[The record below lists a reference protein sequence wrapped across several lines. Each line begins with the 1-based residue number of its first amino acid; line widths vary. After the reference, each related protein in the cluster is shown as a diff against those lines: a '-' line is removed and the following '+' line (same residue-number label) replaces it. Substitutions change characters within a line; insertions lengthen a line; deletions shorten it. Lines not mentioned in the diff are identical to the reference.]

1 VLRKAQT
8 EQPIN
13 TRNAI
18 PYMDYMNRS
27 KQNSDWFWEMVD
39 NVNENS
45 PLVRL
50 FVRIKNSIKDKIET
64 AKEAKRK

>member
-18 PYMDYMNRS
+18 PYMDYMNSS
-27 KQNSDWFWEMVD
+27 KQNSDWFWEIID
-39 NVNENS
+39 NENKNLL
-45 PLVRL
+45 PVRL
-50 FVRIKNSIKDKIET
+50 FVGIKNLKDKIEA
-64 AKEAKRK
+64 AKAARRK